1 MLCCA
6 ILPLYLSYHIRVS
19 PTRPFLPL
27 HRPIASM
34 SYPAISAKSRHD
46 MTRITRRSVWRAS
59 ASFPRASASCLWRA
73 AFTAGLPIQICFAVT
88 WLLRWL
94 RSPLDFVIVISR
106 EPFAGPP
113 LASLDVAA
121 FIAWTL
127 TVLRD
132 GPHFPPPTDKS
143 TTYTSF
149 IFGPS
154 KLLASA
160 DLFWTA
166 SRWQTLPTLAS
177 SGYRGAPPD
186 ES

>member
-1 MLCCA
+1 VLCCA

-127 TVLRD
+127 TALRD
-132 GPHFPPPTDKS
+132 GPHWTSPRFIGCGRVYRLDTD
-143 TTYTSF
+143 
-149 IFGPS
+149 
-154 KLLASA
+154 SA
-160 DLFWTA
+160 E
-166 SRWQTLPTLAS
+166 RRPTLDLTS
-177 SGYRGAPPD
+177 LHWMWPRLSLGH
-186 ES
+186 